1 MEGCWLCPRVW
12 CSFAGCYDGCWLCQR
27 VGYSFPGYYGWM
39 FVVSEGQVFF
49 RWLLWGDVYCVRR
62 SGILL
67 LAVMGG
73 CWLSPWVGY
82 SFVGCFGGMLVV
94 SECHVFFFWLL

>member
-1 MEGCWLCPRVW
+1 MSIGR
-12 CSFAGCYDGCWLCQR
+12 
-27 VGYSFPGYYGWM
+27 
-39 FVVSEGQVFF
+39 VFF
-49 RWLLWGDVYCVRR
+49 CWLLWGDVCCVQGSSIVLLAVMGDVYCVRR

-82 SFVGCFGGMLVV
+82 PFADCYGGMLV
-94 SECHVFFFWLL
+94 EYMGRVFFCWLFWRDVGCV